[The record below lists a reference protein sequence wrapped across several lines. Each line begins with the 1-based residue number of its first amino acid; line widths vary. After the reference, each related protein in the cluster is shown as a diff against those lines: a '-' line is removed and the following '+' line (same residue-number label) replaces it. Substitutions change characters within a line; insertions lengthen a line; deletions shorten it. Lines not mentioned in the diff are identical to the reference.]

1 MKTHHFLIG
10 VLACCWACNNIED
23 VAPSERNTFIQF
35 YEKARNLE
43 GISAEVTADGFVI
56 LANEVDES
64 NINGIFIYADR
75 NGNETATERLIL
87 PRFSPKALK
96 VTEDGYYVT
105 GDRIKFNPTS
115 ENLFD
120 LTVTSAML
128 YHIGLNGDTTS
139 MLRADTA
146 KVAKTDFHGSSVTVN
161 GNGEVILLGTFK
173 QARAQAF
180 ERPFIAALN
189 PSTLDTLWTKR
200 YDVLERDYINT
211 KSVHVTSTGN
221 IIWASALLREAGDL
235 SRTYLTIPYV
245 KEKSVFI
252 NNDHYGENSDQELFA
267 NDIQPAEAPE
277 FGYGVIGTYALPTG
291 NESNMFFIR
300 VDHSGNFIPGSE
312 RFFDGELSAGNTAV
326 TQGQS
331 ASDDTGD
338 AITST
343 SDGGFIL
350 AGSML
355 TTTQRG
361 NGGLD
366 LFIVKVD
373 AQGNILWNKIIGG
386 EGDET
391 VSSVREAGD
400 GGLVICGSNNL
411 SGLSSIFLIK
421 TDKNGNL
428 ND

>member
-1 MKTHHFLIG
+1 MKTHHFLIV

-23 VAPSERNTFIQF
+23 ATPSERNTFIQF
-35 YEKARNLE
+35 FEKARNLQ
-43 GISAEVTADGFVI
+43 GISAEVTTDGFII
-56 LANEVDES
+56 LANELDGADF
-64 NINGIFIYADR
+64 NGLIIYADR
-75 NGNETATERLIL
+75 NGNETGQERLIL

-120 LTVTSAML
+120 LTITSAML
-128 YHIGLNGDTTS
+128 YHISFDGDTTS

-146 KVAKTDFHGSSVTVN
+146 KVEKTDFHGSSVTVN
-161 GNGEVILLGTFK
+161 GNNEIILLGTFK
-173 QARAQAF
+173 QARALAF
-180 ERPFIAALN
+180 ERPFIAALD
-189 PSTLDTLWTKR
+189 PLTLDTLWTKR
-200 YDVLERDYINT
+200 YDILERDYINA

-235 SRTYLTIPYV
+235 SRSYLTIPYV
-245 KEKSVFI
+245 KGNSVFI
-252 NNDHYGENSDQELFA
+252 NNDHFGENTDQELFA
-267 NDIQPAEAPE
+267 NDIQLAEAPE

-300 VDHSGNFIPGSE
+300 VDHDGNFITGSE
-312 RFFDGELSAGNTAV
+312 RFFDGELSEENTGV
-326 TQGQS
+326 EQGQS
-331 ASDDTGD
+331 ASDDTGE

-366 LFIVKVD
+366 IFIVKVD
-373 AQGNILWNKIIGG
+373 ALGNILWNKVIGG

-391 VSSVREAGD
+391 VSSIREADD